1 MLFRGLQPI
10 FTSSSLRA
18 SCESSLYSL
27 SARACSISN
36 LPACCTDW
44 RTIPVCLLSTHG
56 TSLLSPFYCNIT
68 MSFPLNVI
76 FTISFMTNK
85 PTLRHCSVGCHSIP
99 LYTPS
104 LFDGHILLHPLSSM
118 KKVGSSRFYI
128 CPHCLKLPLFSLF
141 FAAGRTHASHTCIEL
156 PAFLRTV
163 PYRTSQY
170 PARTAPRGR
179 RYRK

>member
-1 MLFRGLQPI
+1 
-10 FTSSSLRA
+10 
-18 SCESSLYSL
+18 
-27 SARACSISN
+27 
-36 LPACCTDW
+36 
-44 RTIPVCLLSTHG
+44 
-56 TSLLSPFYCNIT
+56 

-170 PARTAPRGR
+170 PARTAPSEGADAEKTSHPFNPKNIIKSRIGQPLIEMFVKIMR
-179 RYRK
+179 